1 MIDTTT
7 GMGPGTNV
15 GTGADD
21 STGTHPKNGQ
31 SPATLPRLLYS
42 LLFAVIAWFAFWV
55 VLILAVVQLLAVL
68 LNHRVSEELRR
79 TSLNVIQY
87 LWELLAYV
95 SFVRDEQPFP
105 VGPFPS
111 YAAPQSAP
119 E

>member
-7 GMGPGTNV
+7 
-15 GTGADD
+15 D
-21 STGTHPKNGQ
+21 STGEQTSAQ
-31 SPATLPRLLYS
+31 SQSSPSSPLTLPRLLYS

-55 VLILAVVQLLAVL
+55 VLLLAVAQLLAVL
-68 LNHRVSEELRR
+68 LNQRVSAELRR

-87 LWELLAYV
+87 LWELLAYI

-111 YAAPQSAP
+111 YAAPQSP
-119 E
+119 LE